1 MNHDISIAVLTGDL
15 VHSTELG
22 PDKIDRAFEALEA
35 CAARLEGWQ
44 GHALHFSRHRG
55 DGWQV
60 VLMRPEQALR
70 CALAFRASL
79 RALGDEFDTYIGI
92 AEGRNDGPIGR
103 DLNDETGPVFV
114 SSGST
119 LAIPQYVGPMRMAH
133 AAKGPMDAVT
143 HLADQLSMGWT
154 PPQAAAVLP
163 FLDPHSS
170 PSYTQVAKALGK
182 SRQAVKKAVDAA
194 HLPALIYALN
204 SLEETPHD

>member
-1 MNHDISIAVLTGDL
+1 MLAD
-15 VHSTELG
+15 
-22 PDKIDRAFEALEA
+22 
-35 CAARLEGWQ
+35 WQ
-44 GHALHFSRHRG
+44 GHPLHFSRHRG

-60 VLMRPEQALR
+60 VLMRPDMALR

-79 RALGDEFDTYIGI
+79 RALGAEFDTYVGI
-92 AEGRNDGPIGR
+92 AEGPNNGPIGP

-119 LAIPQYVGPMRMAH
+119 LAIPQHSGRMRMVH
-133 AAKGPMDAVT
+133 ATNGPLDAVT
-143 HLADQLSMGWT
+143 HLADHLSIGWT
-154 PPQAAAVLP
+154 PPQAAAILP
-163 FLDPHSS
+163 FLDPRRQ
-170 PSYTQVAKALGK
+170 PSYTEVAKTLGK